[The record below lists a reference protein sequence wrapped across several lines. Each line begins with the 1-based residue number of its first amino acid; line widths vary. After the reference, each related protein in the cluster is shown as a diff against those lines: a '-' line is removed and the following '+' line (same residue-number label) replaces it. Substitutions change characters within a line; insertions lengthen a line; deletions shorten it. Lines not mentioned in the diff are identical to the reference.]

1 MCPVAMARI
10 IVRERLL
17 MNSFATLAK
26 SPARTRRRVLASLTM
41 GAALLMAPCAF
52 AAEHLRI
59 LAWPGYADPDLVA
72 DFERLAGISVQVSYV
87 HSDDELWDKIRNNNG
102 ADYDLFAVNTA
113 ELQRYID
120 GSLVAPIDLRSIP
133 NLENQ
138 SPRFRKFEAIPG
150 IVRNNLVYAIPY
162 TYSEMG
168 LIYNRKLVKQPPQ
181 SIGALWDPAYRG
193 RVLAHNT
200 SNHNFSLAGLMLGV
214 QNPFRLTPAEFRVTA
229 KKLVELR
236 RNVRTF
242 YGSPEE
248 VVKLYR
254 ENEIALVY
262 ANYGTQQLKAL
273 QQAGADVGYV
283 IPREGALAWLDCWA
297 VTRGA
302 RNRATAERWINYT
315 LEKSVSAA
323 LTTRQ
328 GLANTITPP
337 ADSSQKDKII
347 WLEPLEDFA
356 KRNALWNRILSG
368 DGPEKF

>member
-1 MCPVAMARI
+1 MSRVTTLSTARF
-10 IVRERLL
+10 
-17 MNSFATLAK
+17 STY
-26 SPARTRRRVLASLTM
+26 RVLLACLALGASLFFPS
-41 GAALLMAPCAF
+41 LVS
-52 AAEHLRI
+52 AAEQLRI
-59 LAWPGYADPDLVA
+59 LTWPGYADPDLVA
-72 DFERLAGISVQVSYV
+72 QFERQSGLRVQVSYV
-87 HSDDELWDKIRNNNG
+87 NSDDELWDKINRNNG
-102 ADYDLFAVNTA
+102 ADYDVFAVNTA

-120 GSLVAPIDLRSIP
+120 HGLTVPIDLRRIP
-133 NLENQ
+133 NLANQ
-138 SPRFRKFEAIPG
+138 LPRFRKREEIPG
-150 IVRNNLVYAIPY
+150 IVRSSQVYAIPY

-181 SIGALWDPAYRG
+181 SIAAMWDPAYRG

-200 SNHNFSLAGLMLGV
+200 SNHNFSLAGMILGV
-214 QNPFRLTPAEFRVTA
+214 QNPFRLKPEEFRTAA

-242 YGSPEE
+242 YGSPEDA
-248 VVKLYR
+248 VRLYL
-254 ENEIALVY
+254 ENDIALVF

-302 RNRATAERWINYT
+302 KDRAKAERWINFT
-315 LEKSVSAA
+315 LEKAVSET
-323 LTTRQ
+323 LTARQ

-337 ADSSQKDKII
+337 PESSQKDKLI

-356 KRNALWNRILSG
+356 KRNALWSRILAG
-368 DGPEKF
+368 DSPEKF